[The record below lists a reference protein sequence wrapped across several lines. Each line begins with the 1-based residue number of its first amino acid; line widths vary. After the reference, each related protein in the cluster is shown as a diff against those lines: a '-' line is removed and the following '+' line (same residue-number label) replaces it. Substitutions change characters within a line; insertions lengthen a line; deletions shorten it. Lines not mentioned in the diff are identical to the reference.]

1 MPKKNKQKN
10 IRRRR
15 LAEATAANKLRW
27 IGADIEEFRKQSF
40 LDPPAKLSP
49 NLVFVRADSP
59 GLAELP
65 HLVTGMPLGL
75 DVLGDLHIGLMTESP
90 PCTAFADKSI
100 QDLLRDFVDRDMVP
114 FHKEKT

>member
-10 IRRRR
+10 IRRQR

-65 HLVTGMPLGL
+65 PLVTGMPLGL

-90 PCTAFADKSI
+90 SCNAFADKSI